1 MFDQFKAAS
10 IVLSFVVF
18 LSRMGCAGKWG
29 KIRPDAD
36 VTSSFEKFQINS
48 DMEYYISGGDD
59 YPTSI
64 LGLYKTYTLETD
76 LWKKLE
82 VTPKIFSYLVTNM
95 QARLLTNSL
104 DFQQGFAVLDNNGRQ
119 IGVWYSLLTGNIFVQ
134 IKDDNKV
141 IIHPPA
147 DTVDYKR
154 YEGRLGKSGS

>member
-1 MFDQFKAAS
+1 MFGQFKAVNIILLLA
-10 IVLSFVVF
+10 VF
-18 LSRMGCAGKWG
+18 LSCLGCAGKWG
-29 KIRPDAD
+29 KIRPDAN

-64 LGLYKTYTLETD
+64 LGLYKAYTLETD

-82 VTPKIFSYLVTNM
+82 INPKTFSYLVTNM
-95 QARLLTNSL
+95 QSRLLINSF
-104 DFQQGFAVLDNNGRQ
+104 DYQQGFTVLDDNGRQ
-119 IGVWYSLLTGNIFVQ
+119 IGVWYSLLMGNIIIQ

-141 IIHPPA
+141 IIQPPG

-154 YEGRLGKSGS
+154 YEGLLGKDD